1 MKTFIDYISGNAL
14 LENVGL
20 SSAYGDVRW
29 PKSNAVVVTLS
40 NVNSDP
46 ISYNVYRS
54 ASPFMPHSSKVLKY
68 FAQPNFASKYT
79 SNLPTILSKIDNI
92 VYEDS
97 FEYNYDYDKA
107 RGSRA
112 IDYLQDAL
120 HSSGYDYFVVYDEI
134 CKEIGIAEK
143 EICWFLY
150 SLYFSMRT
158 TKGMKLPLVLFE
170 YDTDRIELSEDEKQ
184 RVKENVQVFFNA
196 LTKNLKR
203 PKYIFLDDGVVTKL

>member
-1 MKTFIDYISGNAL
+1 MKTFIDYISGNPL

-46 ISYNVYRS
+46 ISFNVYRN
-54 ASPFMPHSSKVLKY
+54 ASPFMADSSKVLKY

-79 SNLPTILSKIDNI
+79 SNLPTILSGIDDI
-92 VYEDS
+92 VYENS
-97 FEYNYDYDKA
+97 FEYNYDYDRA

-112 IDYLQDAL
+112 IDYLQDVL
-120 HSSGYDYFVVYDEI
+120 RRGGYDYFAVYDEV

-158 TKGMKLPLVLFE
+158 SKGMKLPLVLFE
-170 YDTDRIELSEDEKQ
+170 YDVSRIDLSEDEKQ

-196 LTKNLKR
+196 LTKNFRR
-203 PKYIFLDDGVVTKL
+203 PRYVFLDNGVVTKL